1 MKAFDVLR
9 TADKDTMTSIL
20 TAYISAAISGDDM
33 EKMAA
38 IHDTVQKSVTTFLDL
53 DVPDEEDEP
62 NA

>member
-1 MKAFDVLR
+1 MKVFDYLK
-9 TADKDTMTSIL
+9 TLDKETMTAVL
-20 TAYISAAISGDDM
+20 TSYISAAISGDDM